1 MTLKDI
7 QLNNSHDIEIVN
19 NDLAVV
25 SGLNATVQSIRQR
38 FWLFQGEWFLDET
51 AGVPYLQ
58 QIFVKGVRLA
68 VVRNI
73 LLRVLASTVG
83 VESIRRFTVTPEA
96 NRGVFV
102 SFQAQGTGENDI
114 LETEL
119 SVGA

>member
-7 QLNNSHDIEIVN
+7 QLNNAHDIDIVN
-19 NDLAVV
+19 NDLALV
-25 SGLNATVQSIRQR
+25 SGLKATTQSIRQR

-68 VVRNI
+68 IVRNI

-83 VESIRRFTVTPEA
+83 VASVRRFTVTPES

-102 SFQAQGTGENDI
+102 SFEAQGVGKDDI
-114 LETEL
+114 LVTEL

>member
-7 QLNNSHDIEIVN
+7 QLNNVHDIEIID
-19 NDLAVV
+19 NDLAIV

-38 FWLFQGEWFLDET
+38 YWLFQSEWFLDET

-73 LLRVLASTVG
+73 LLRVLASTEG
-83 VESIRRFTVTPEA
+83 VASVRRFTVTPEA

-102 SFQAQGTGENDI
+102 SFEAQGTGESDI
-114 LETEL
+114 IQTEL